1 MIELHL
7 GDCIEVMRG
16 MEANTIDTCI
26 TDPLRPAMTPG
37 FVMLR
42 GGYPYLFGDKI
53 TNWEAWGA

>member
-26 TDPLRPAMTPG
+26 TDPPYRGRSHRTDSRVGAGERPIA
-37 FVMLR
+37 
-42 GGYPYLFGDKI
+42 
-53 TNWEAWGA
+53 